1 MLRKYFLPV
10 EVFSTVDIIVS
21 EETFVVQGHVTLMTA
36 NTVHVP
42 GAIQNSQQKSL
53 KNISVSFH
61 LFFIFIFHLS
71 TMGLPQP

>member
-10 EVFSTVDIIVS
+10 EVFSAVDIVVS
-21 EETFVVQGHVTLMTA
+21 EETFVVQGHVTLMTP

-42 GAIQNSQQKSL
+42 RAIQNSQQKSL

-61 LFFIFIFHLS
+61 LFLFS
-71 TMGLPQP
+71 